1 MQAIQFIEA
10 GTVYLNAWTTDGTPL
25 GNFCVF
31 YAEGTLWGCDSTTQ
45 NTMWWD
51 ISAEPFGPTLFV
63 ARLTETG
70 DCSALDLND
79 CVQGGNVSELATV
92 STSTPGYQVSTTY
105 TYSTTTSTSS
115 PPVYYN
121 TFTSGDSVISSLLC
135 LILLIALV
143 ELIWRR

>member
-10 GTVYLNAWTTDGTPL
+10 GTAYLNAWTTDGTPL

-51 ISAEPFGPTLFV
+51 ISAEPLGPVLFV
-63 ARLTETG
+63 ARLTDTG
-70 DCSALDLND
+70 DCSALGLSD
-79 CVQGGNVSELATV
+79 CAQGGNVSELATV

-105 TYSTTTSTSS
+105 TYSTTTTSTSS
-115 PPVYYN
+115 PPSYHN
-121 TFTSGDSVISSLLC
+121 VISADGVVIGGLMLIV
-135 LILLIALV
+135 ILLLA
-143 ELIWRR
+143 WKRS